1 MVNLSEPMG
10 EVTTLTRTL
19 VSRDP
24 AEAGHAARVTAL
36 AVRLAEAIGI
46 AEDRIRAIRLGGP
59 LHDIGKL
66 ALDRRLLQKPGPLDG
81 AELDE
86 IRTHPERGVELV
98 DSDVE
103 PAAVLDVILH
113 HHERWD
119 GSGYPYGIQG
129 EQIHLGAR
137 IFAVADCIEAMT
149 SDRPYRPAK
158 TMAEVAAELRRCAG
172 THFDPVVVEVFL
184 GISLGEWEQLGAS
197 SSSHGVPATRVTG
210 PLVMPKGVYQ

>member
-1 MVNLSEPMG
+1 VNLSEPMG

-81 AELDE
+81 AELEE

-119 GSGYPYGIQG
+119 GSGYPYGLAGDEIPV
-129 EQIHLGAR
+129 EAR
-137 IFAVADCIEAMT
+137 ILAVADAYDAMT
-149 SDRPYRPAK
+149 SRRPYRDALSHEE
-158 TMAEVAAELRRCAG
+158 AIDELRRNAG
-172 THFDPVVVEVFL
+172 SQFDPVLAEAFVAL
-184 GISLGEWEQLGAS
+184 QG
-197 SSSHGVPATRVTG
+197 
-210 PLVMPKGVYQ
+210 